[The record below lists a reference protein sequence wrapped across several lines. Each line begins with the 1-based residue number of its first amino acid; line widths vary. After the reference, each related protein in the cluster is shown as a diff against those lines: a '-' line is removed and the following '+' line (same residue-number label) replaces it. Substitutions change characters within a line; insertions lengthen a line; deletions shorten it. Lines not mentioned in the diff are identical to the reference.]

1 MKLLFRRKHDGKILK
16 PIQTLD
22 SYVRLHHQKSGK
34 VFRAPISTLPQ
45 FFTVHAHDIERGDV
59 LRDIRDGQ
67 LWIVECTYRHGLRM
81 QTRKGGVAGNVQ
93 RGMTY
98 FGLVNYE
105 RVGRKYC
112 LRNRQPHERANTIAD
127 AVNRVTREIAQKTR
141 EIAQKTR
148 VEIRK
153 PQPAYATYDASKA
166 QDLVR
171 NATREI
177 INRFDAVTNAQRHAQ
192 EYGVGFI
199 RVERDGSMKAIDPRS
214 VILK

>member
-22 SYVRLHHQKSGK
+22 SYVRLQNAAGNR
-34 VFRAPISTLPQ
+34 VWRAPKHTLPQ
-45 FFTVHAHDIERGDV
+45 FFDVLTHDIERGDV

-67 LWIVECTYRHGLRM
+67 LWIVEYVGFSNLRM
-81 QTRKGGVAGNVQ
+81 QTRKGGVAGNMVKSVAF
-93 RGMTY
+93 
-98 FGLVNYE
+98 FGLINYE

-112 LRNRQPHERANTIAD
+112 LRDRQPHERANAIAG
-127 AVNRVTREIAQKTR
+127 AVNRVTREV
-141 EIAQKTR
+141 AQKTR
-148 VEIRK
+148 VEFRK
-153 PQPAYATYDASKA
+153 SQPAYATYDASKA

-171 NATREI
+171 NATHEI

-192 EYGVGFI
+192 DYGVGFI